1 MKVKDNFVLHEVAGS
16 WLVVATGAAC
26 NDFNGML
33 SLNESGAMLFRILEE
48 GCEEDKLVSSLENE
62 YEINH
67 TVAATDVGT
76 FLDSLR
82 QAGCLEE

>member
-1 MKVKDNFVLHEVAGS
+1 MKVKENFVLREVAGS

-33 SLNESGAMLFRILEE
+33 SLNESGAMLFRILQE
-48 GCEEDKLVSSLENE
+48 GCDEEKLVSSLEKE
-62 YEINH
+62 YEVNH
-67 TVAATDVGT
+67 TIAATDVAA